1 MEERVIEIKDLLRA
15 KRFPELKSYLQDI
28 NSVDISSLFD
38 ELKGEEIILVYRL
51 LDKEKAAEVFT
62 ELDSDIQEKMIGV
75 LTDKEL
81 KDVVDELY
89 FDDAVDIIE
98 EMPSNVVKR
107 ILKHINPEDRKVINK
122 LLQYPE
128 ESAGSMMTTEFIDL
142 KEDMSVKEALNK
154 IKKIGVDS
162 ETVYTCYVTTS
173 TRKIIGVIT
182 LQTLLLANLDTKISE
197 IMDKSIIK
205 ISTMEDQEDVAKMFD
220 RYEEYALPVVDKEDR
235 LVGIITVDDALAV
248 LKEEQEEDFEK
259 MAAIMPSDDS
269 YFKTSVFKHIKSRIG
284 WLLILMLSATI
295 TGTILAKYEAAFEAV
310 PLLVT
315 FIPMIMG
322 TAGNSGQQSSTII
335 IRGMATE
342 EVSLKDWLKVL
353 WKEVRVG
360 ALVGIALLIVNTIRI
375 YIQYK
380 DIQLAAV
387 LGITL
392 VLTVIVSKAIGC
404 LLPMLVKKIKKDP
417 AVVAAP
423 LLTTVIDLC
432 AIIIYFQI
440 ATSMLT
446 QIKGV

>member
-1 MEERVIEIKDLLRA
+1 MEEKIDEIKEMLD
-15 KRFPELKSYLQDI
+15 KKELPKLKEYLKDI

-38 ELKGEEIILVYRL
+38 ELKGEQIILLYRL
-51 LDKEKAAEVFT
+51 LEKEKAAEVFT
-62 ELDSDIQEKMIGV
+62 ELDSDIQEKLIGV

-107 ILKHINPEDRKVINK
+107 ILKHIAPEDRQIINK

-128 ESAGSMMTTEFIDL
+128 DSAGSMMTTEFIDL
-142 KEDMSVKEALNK
+142 KENMTVEEALEK

-162 ETVYTCYVTTS
+162 ETVYNCYVLST
-173 TRKIIGVIT
+173 TRKIVGVIT
-182 LQTLLLANLDTKISE
+182 LEKLLLSDLDEKISE

-205 ISTMEDQEDVAKMFD
+205 INTLEDQENVANMFD
-220 RYEEYALPVVDKEDR
+220 KYDEYALPVVDKEDR
-235 LVGIITVDDALAV
+235 LVGIITIDDALAI

-259 MAAIMPSDDS
+259 MAAMLPSEEA
-269 YFKTSVFKHIKSRIG
+269 YLKTSVFTHIKNRIG

-322 TAGNSGQQSSTII
+322 TAGNSGQQASTII
-335 IRGMATE
+335 IRALATN
-342 EVSLKDWLKVL
+342 EVGLKDWFKVL
-353 WKEVRVG
+353 WKEIRVG
-360 ALVGIALLIVNTIRI
+360 VLVGLALLVVNTIRI

-380 DIQLAAV
+380 DVQLCAV
-387 LGITL
+387 LGLTL
-392 VLTVIVSKAIGC
+392 VATVIVSKSIGC
-404 LLPMLVKKIKKDP
+404 LLPMFVKKIKKDP

-432 AIIIYFQI
+432 SIVIYFTI
-440 ATSMLT
+440 ATHIMSN
-446 QIKGV
+446 IG

>member
-1 MEERVIEIKDLLRA
+1 MEERIAEIKEMLN
-15 KRFPELKSYLQDI
+15 KKEFPKLKEYLKDI

-38 ELKGEEIILVYRL
+38 ELKGEEIILIYRL
-51 LDKEKAAEVFT
+51 LEKEKAAEVFT
-62 ELDSDIQEKMIGV
+62 ELDSDIQEKLIKV

-107 ILKHINPEDRKVINK
+107 ILKHIDPEDRQIINK

-128 ESAGSMMTTEFIDL
+128 DSAGSMMTTEFIDL
-142 KEDMSVKEALNK
+142 KENMTVEEALAK

-162 ETVYTCYVTTS
+162 ETVYNCYVLTA

-182 LQTLLLANLDTKISE
+182 LEKLLLSNLDTKIAD
-197 IMDKSIIK
+197 IMEQSIIK
-205 ISTMEDQEDVAKMFD
+205 ISTLEDQEKVAQMFD
-220 RYEEYALPVVDKEDR
+220 KYDEYALPVVDKEDR

-259 MAAIMPSDDS
+259 MAAVLPSEDP
-269 YFKTSVFKHIKSRIG
+269 YLKTSVFQHIKNRIG

-295 TGTILAKYEAAFEAV
+295 TGTILAKYEKAFEAV
-310 PLLVT
+310 PLLVS

-322 TAGNSGQQSSTII
+322 TAGNSGQQASTII
-335 IRGMATE
+335 IRGMATNE
-342 EVSLKDWLKVL
+342 IGLKDWLKVL

-360 ALVGIALLIVNTIRI
+360 TLVGLALLIVNSVRI
-375 YIQYK
+375 YLQYH
-380 DIQLAAV
+380 DIKLALV
-387 LGITL
+387 LGLTL
-392 VLTVIVSKAIGC
+392 IFTVIVSKSIGC
-404 LLPMLVKKIKKDP
+404 LLPMLVKKIKQDP

-423 LLTTVIDLC
+423 LITTVIDLC
-432 AIIIYFQI
+432 AIVIYFQI
-440 ATSMLT
+440 ATHMLT
-446 QIKGV
+446 EIKS